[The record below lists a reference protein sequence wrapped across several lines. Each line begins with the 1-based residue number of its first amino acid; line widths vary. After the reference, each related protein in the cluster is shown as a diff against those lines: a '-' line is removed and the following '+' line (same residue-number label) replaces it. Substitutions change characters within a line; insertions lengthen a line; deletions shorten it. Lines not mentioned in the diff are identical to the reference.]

1 MLFAYALIII
11 AIVFGFLGYL
21 NMAEVFLWVMLG
33 FELVLEWYALNVIDS
48 EIEEILRLI
57 SEIKKDMRKQ

>member
-1 MLFAYALIII
+1 MLFAWALIII

-33 FELVLEWYALNVIDS
+33 FELVLEWYAFDVIDH

-57 SEIKKDMRKQ
+57 SEIKKDIKR

>member
-1 MLFAYALIII
+1 MLFAWALIII

-21 NMAEVFLWVMLG
+21 NVAEVFLWSMLG
-33 FELVLEWYALNVIDS
+33 FELVLEWYAFDVIDR

-57 SEIKKDMRKQ
+57 AEIKKDMKR

>member
-21 NMAEVFLWVMLG
+21 NVAEVLLWVMLG
-33 FELVLEWYALNVIDS
+33 FELVLEWYAFNVIDS
-48 EIEEILRLI
+48 EIEEILMLI
-57 SEIKKDMRKQ
+57 AEIKKDIRKQ